1 MKIKNKRHKKVY
13 RKKRKL
19 KFKFYKD
26 CLKAT
31 QLENKTNQIKNNNFN
46 TEPLRENHNE
56 FIKNNKLIL
65 KTQPRFKSEMHN
77 VFTEEIYKTKL
88 SSNDDKRMQSI
99 YSAEKNETSKD
110 LICKKEK
117 TRCNNIIKQCKKMIK
132 FDDVTKE
139 NIKKHN

>member
-19 KFKFYKD
+19 KCKFYKD

-46 TEPLRENHNE
+46 TESLRENHNE
-56 FIKNNKLIL
+56 VIKNNKLIL

-77 VFTEEIYKTKL
+77 VFTEEIYKTQL
-88 SSNDDKRMQSI
+88 SSNDDKRIESI

-117 TRCNNIIKQCKKMIK
+117 N
-132 FDDVTKE
+132 
-139 NIKKHN
+139 

>member
-46 TEPLRENHNE
+46 TESLRENHNE
-56 FIKNNKLIL
+56 VIKNNKLIL

-77 VFTEEIYKTKL
+77 VFTEEIYKTQL
-88 SSNDDKRMQSI
+88 SSNDDKRIESI

-117 TRCNNIIKQCKKMIK
+117 NQMQQYNKTVQKN
-132 FDDVTKE
+132 D
-139 NIKKHN
+139 